1 MSAKT
6 VHVPWDR
13 LSRDQKRRLYWA
25 LQSLESFAASWQFMF
40 DNDHLMMGSSFRRFL
55 VNAQYGQLY
64 GYYQRG
70 RNLRHFLGELG
81 CADLLKS
88 VDDLLGTKFG
98 EKTLLALLRL
108 YRNVYLDH
116 ASFNPDEVWGW
127 APRARR
133 IEYGSR
139 MAALLQDLAH
149 DTVKLDY
156 QLRKRYPQAEKHA
169 P

>member
-1 MSAKT
+1 MTLAPKSARSANI
-6 VHVPWDR
+6 PCDR

-25 LQSLESFAASWQFMF
+25 LQSLGSFAASWQFLF
-40 DNDHLMMGSSFRRFL
+40 DNDHLMMGSPFRRFL

-70 RNLRHFLGELG
+70 RNLRHLLGELG

-88 VDDLLGTKFG
+88 VDELLETKFA

-108 YRNVYLDH
+108 YRNAYLDH
-116 ASFNPDEVWGW
+116 ASFNPDHVWDW

-133 IEYGSR
+133 LEY
-139 MAALLQDLAH
+139 
-149 DTVKLDY
+149 
-156 QLRKRYPQAEKHA
+156 
-169 P
+169 